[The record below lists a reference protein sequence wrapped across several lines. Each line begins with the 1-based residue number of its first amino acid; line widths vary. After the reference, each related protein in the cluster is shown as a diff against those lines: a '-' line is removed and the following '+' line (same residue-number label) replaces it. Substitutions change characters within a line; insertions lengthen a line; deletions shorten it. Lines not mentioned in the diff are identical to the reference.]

1 MPVQDQQ
8 MERTSVSIP
17 KAQLDQISKRV
28 ESGEF
33 PNQSEFIRSAV
44 REYNERHPAA
54 EASA

>member
-1 MPVQDQQ
+1 